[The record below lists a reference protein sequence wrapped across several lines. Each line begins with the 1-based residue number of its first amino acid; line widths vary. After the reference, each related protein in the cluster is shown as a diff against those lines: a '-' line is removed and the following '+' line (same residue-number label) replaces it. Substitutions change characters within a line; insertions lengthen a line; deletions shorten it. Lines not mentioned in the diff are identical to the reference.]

1 MWDLKRRKQT
11 RAFGEHAHAVTV
23 TGLTFSQ
30 DDRHIV
36 SHDPSPSPL
45 ALTAHPAD
53 DDVVSFMPPARD
65 VCRHTIPT
73 MMRASLSGASNGP
86 ISQ

>member
-11 RAFGEHAHAVTV
+11 RAFGENAHAVT
-23 TGLTFSQ
+23 GLTHSQ
-30 DDRHIV
+30 DDRHFV

-53 DDVVSFMPPARD
+53 DDVVSFTPLARD
-65 VCRHTIPT
+65 VCRHTLPT
-73 MMRASLSGASNGP
+73 MMRVSLSDASNGP